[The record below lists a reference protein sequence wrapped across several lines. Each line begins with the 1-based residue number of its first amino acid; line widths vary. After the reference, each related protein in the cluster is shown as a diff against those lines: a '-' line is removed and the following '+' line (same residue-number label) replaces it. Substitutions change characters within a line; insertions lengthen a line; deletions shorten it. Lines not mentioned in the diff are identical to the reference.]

1 MADSGPLVQMPSV
14 ELRLFASWRG
24 NSLPLQPWR
33 THGYSL
39 QCLCFLMI
47 FKLEIEKSLVSD
59 GNWLNERERGGISF
73 RGGTMIHVAKEEMY
87 NFLPNAASTWELTI
101 RRVPIDGLA
110 EFSQVDLT
118 GRRNVDLSS
127 YFATMISG
135 MEHMKPPESI
145 QTALYA
151 HGDEVEALH
160 SQFLMSQYPELTNA
174 DRAGVVDRDS
184 EQKIHDFVTIKIERS
199 DSLLADCT
207 KEHYFHIKKCNQ
219 LRQKEVKIRTLK
231 NHEEKETQRRRRKVE
246 DPLLKDDKLEPYQI
260 QAYSNCRRTLK
271 RRKRI
276 STQLLE

>member
-1 MADSGPLVQMPSV
+1 MADSGPLAMVTV
-14 ELRLFASWRG
+14 
-24 NSLPLQPWR
+24 
-33 THGYSL
+33 YI
-39 QCLCFLMI
+39 CLCFLMI
-47 FKLEIEKSLVSD
+47 FKLEIEKSLISD

-110 EFSQVDLT
+110 EFSQDDLT
-118 GRRNVDLSS
+118 GHRNIDLSS
-127 YFATMISG
+127 YFVTMISG

-174 DRAGVVDRDS
+174 DRAGAMDQDS
-184 EQKIHDFVTIKIERS
+184 EQKIHDFVT
-199 DSLLADCT
+199 
-207 KEHYFHIKKCNQ
+207 
-219 LRQKEVKIRTLK
+219 
-231 NHEEKETQRRRRKVE
+231 VE
-246 DPLLKDDKLEPYQI
+246 DPLLKDDKLEGPYQI